1 MGKHESQGS
10 AKPVPPDATASGTQP
25 GTEAAATTGETL
37 TAPTSPAAP
46 SLRPTKKPDPYYAPH
61 EGGKA

>member
-10 AKPVPPDATASGTQP
+10 AKPAPPDATVAGA
-25 GTEAAATTGETL
+25 EAAATSGETL
-37 TAPTSPAAP
+37 TAPTSPTAP
-46 SLRPTKKPDPYYAPH
+46 SVASTKKPNPYYAPH

>member
-1 MGKHESQGS
+1 MGKHDSQGS
-10 AKPVPPDATASGTQP
+10 AKPTPPDATAA
-25 GTEAAATTGETL
+25 GTEAAATSGEKL

-46 SLRPTKKPDPYYAPH
+46 SVGSTKKPDPYYAPH